1 MRFIRNKKL
10 FIISTICLI
19 FLIVISTIV
28 TIKEYED
35 YNNEIDEVFVRLI
48 SVIKEEYPDVDEE
61 DIIRNLELNIEN
73 ENSENNENNKNND
86 INEILEKYSI
96 DNKILDGIENKKYS
110 SIRYNILIILLGFVL
125 YLLINI
131 IHERKENK
139 TIREITEYIK
149 KINEKKYELKI
160 EENTENE
167 LSKLKN
173 ELYKITVML
182 KEEAEES
189 MDAKKTLKVAI
200 EDISHQLK
208 TPLTSMSIMLDN
220 IIENPDMDNET
231 RNLFIHEI
239 NRQIKW
245 INWLILSLLKL
256 AKLDSNTIE
265 FEKNNINVQN
275 LVNNVIKNLEIP
287 IDIKEQKIIITGDKN
302 TSFVGDYNWENEAI
316 TNVLKNCIEHTDKNK
331 NIYIK
336 FEENNFYTKIEIIDE
351 GNGIDKEDLKH
362 IFKRFYKGKNSSES
376 SIGIG
381 LALAKTIIEKDNG
394 QIVCTSEVNKGT
406 KFEIRYM
413 KNM

>member
-1 MRFIRNKKL
+1 MKFIKDKKL
-10 FIISTICLI
+10 FLISIVCLI
-19 FLIVISTIV
+19 FLIIVSTLI
-28 TIKEYED
+28 TIKEYDD
-35 YNNEIDEVFVRLI
+35 YNKKIDNVFINLI
-48 SVIKEEYPDVDEE
+48 SSIREEYPEVSEE
-61 DIIRNLELNIEN
+61 DIIKSLNEKS
-73 ENSENNENNKNND
+73 NSSYINNESTEEMLSHYGINNTL
-86 INEILEKYSI
+86 IEEV
-96 DNKILDGIENKKYS
+96 ENKKYS
-110 SIRYNILIILLGFVL
+110 SIKYNILIILLGFVL
-125 YLLINI
+125 FLLINLI
-131 IHERKENK
+131 YTKKENK

-149 KINEKKYELKI
+149 KLNEKKYELKI

-220 IIENPDMDNET
+220 IIENPDMESDT

-302 TSFVGDYNWENEAI
+302 TSFVGDYNWEIEAI

>member
-61 DIIRNLELNIEN
+61 DIIKNLELNMEN

-173 ELYKITVML
+173 ELYKITIML

-220 IIENPDMDNET
+220 IIENPDMESET

>member
-1 MRFIRNKKL
+1 MKIIKNKKL
-10 FIISTICLI
+10 FFVSTICLI
-19 FLIVISTIV
+19 SLIVISTVV

-35 YNNEIDEVFVRLI
+35 YSKKIDNVLINLI
-48 SVIKEEYPDVDEE
+48 SNIREEYPKVDEE
-61 DIIRNLELNIEN
+61 EIIKSLDIE
-73 ENSENNENNKNND
+73 SND
-86 INEILEKYSI
+86 KESTEDMLSQYSI
-96 DNKILDGIENKKYS
+96 EKNLIEGLEEKKYS
-110 SIRYNILIILLGFVL
+110 SIKYNILIILLGFIL
-125 YLLINI
+125 FLSINFI
-131 IHERKENK
+131 YTKKENK

-149 KINEKKYELKI
+149 KLNEKKYELKI

-182 KEEAEES
+182 KEEAEDS

-220 IIENPDMDNET
+220 IIENPDMDGET
-231 RNLFIHEI
+231 RSLFIHEI

-275 LVNNVIKNLEIP
+275 LINNAVKNLEIP
-287 IDIKEQKIIITGDKN
+287 IDIKEQKIIISGDKN

-316 TNVLKNCIEHTDKNK
+316 TNVLKNCIEHTEKNK
-331 NIYIK
+331 NIYVN

-351 GNGIDKEDLKH
+351 GKGIDKEDLKH
-362 IFKRFYKGKNSSES
+362 IFKRFYKGKNSSENS
-376 SIGIG
+376 VGIG
-381 LALAKTIIEKDNG
+381 LALAKTIIEKDKG
-394 QIVCTSEVNKGT
+394 QIVCTSEVDKGT

>member
-10 FIISTICLI
+10 FIICTICLI

-61 DIIRNLELNIEN
+61 DIIKNLELNMEN

-381 LALAKTIIEKDNG
+381 LALAKTIIEKDKG
-394 QIVCTSEVNKGT
+394 QIVCTSEVDKGT

>member
-1 MRFIRNKKL
+1 MKIIKNKKI
-10 FIISTICLI
+10 FFVSTICLI
-19 FLIVISTIV
+19 FLIVISTVV

-35 YNNEIDEVFVRLI
+35 YNEKINTVLINLI
-48 SVIKEEYPDVDEE
+48 SNIREEYPKVDEE
-61 DIIRNLELNIEN
+61 EIIKSLNEKS
-73 ENSENNENNKNND
+73 NSSYINNESTEEMLSHYGINNTL
-86 INEILEKYSI
+86 IEEV
-96 DNKILDGIENKKYS
+96 ENKKYS
-110 SIRYNILIILLGFVL
+110 SIKYNILIILLGFVL
-125 YLLINI
+125 FLLINLI
-131 IHERKENK
+131 YTKKENK
-139 TIREITEYIK
+139 TKKEKIEYIK
-149 KINEKKYELKI
+149 KLNEKKYELKI

-220 IIENPDMDNET
+220 IIENPDMESDT

>member
-1 MRFIRNKKL
+1 MKIIKNKKL
-10 FIISTICLI
+10 FFVSTICLI
-19 FLIVISTIV
+19 SLIVISTVV

-35 YNNEIDEVFVRLI
+35 YSKKIDNVLINLI
-48 SVIKEEYPDVDEE
+48 SNIREEYPKVDEE
-61 DIIRNLELNIEN
+61 EIIKSLDIE
-73 ENSENNENNKNND
+73 SND
-86 INEILEKYSI
+86 KESTEDMLSQY
-96 DNKILDGIENKKYS
+96 GIEKNLIEGLEEKKYS
-110 SIRYNILIILLGFVL
+110 SIKYNILIILLGFIL
-125 YLLINI
+125 FLSINFI
-131 IHERKENK
+131 YTKKENK

-149 KINEKKYELKI
+149 KLNEKKYELKI

-182 KEEAEES
+182 KEEAEDS

-220 IIENPDMDNET
+220 IIENPDMDGET
-231 RNLFIHEI
+231 RSLFIHEI

-275 LVNNVIKNLEIP
+275 LINNAVKNLEIP
-287 IDIKEQKIIITGDKN
+287 IDIKEQKIIISGDKN

-316 TNVLKNCIEHTDKNK
+316 TNVLKNCIEHTEKNK
-331 NIYIK
+331 NIYVN

-351 GNGIDKEDLKH
+351 GKGIDKENLKH
-362 IFKRFYKGKNSSES
+362 IFKRFYKGKNSSENS
-376 SIGIG
+376 VGIG
-381 LALAKTIIEKDNG
+381 LALAKTIIEKDKG
-394 QIVCTSEVNKGT
+394 QIVCTSEVDKGT

>member
-1 MRFIRNKKL
+1 MKIIKNKKI
-10 FIISTICLI
+10 FFVSTICLI
-19 FLIVISTIV
+19 FLIIISTVV

-35 YNNEIDEVFVRLI
+35 YNEKINTVLINLI
-48 SVIKEEYPDVDEE
+48 SNIREEYPKVDEE
-61 DIIRNLELNIEN
+61 EIIKSLDIE
-73 ENSENNENNKNND
+73 SND
-86 INEILEKYSI
+86 KEATEDMLSQY
-96 DNKILDGIENKKYS
+96 GIEKDLIEGLEEKKYS
-110 SIRYNILIILLGFVL
+110 SIKYNILIILLGFIL
-125 YLLINI
+125 FLSINFI
-131 IHERKENK
+131 YTKKENK

-149 KINEKKYELKI
+149 KLNEKKYELKI

>member
-61 DIIRNLELNIEN
+61 DIIKNLELNMEN

-336 FEENNFYTKIEIIDE
+336 FEENNFYTKIEMIDE

>member
-1 MRFIRNKKL
+1 MKFIKDKKL
-10 FIISTICLI
+10 FLISIVCLI
-19 FLIVISTIV
+19 FLIIVSTLI
-28 TIKEYED
+28 TIKEYDD
-35 YNNEIDEVFVRLI
+35 YNKKIDNVFINLI
-48 SVIKEEYPDVDEE
+48 SSIREEYPEVSEE
-61 DIIRNLELNIEN
+61 DIIKSLNEKS
-73 ENSENNENNKNND
+73 NSSYINNESTEEMLSHYGINNTL
-86 INEILEKYSI
+86 IEEV
-96 DNKILDGIENKKYS
+96 ENKKYS
-110 SIRYNILIILLGFVL
+110 SIKYNILIILLGFVL
-125 YLLINI
+125 FLSINFI
-131 IHERKENK
+131 YTKKENK

-149 KINEKKYELKI
+149 KLNEKKYELKI

-182 KEEAEES
+182 KEEAEDS
-189 MDAKKTLKVAI
+189 LDAKKTLKVAI

>member
-61 DIIRNLELNIEN
+61 DIIKNLELNMEN

-173 ELYKITVML
+173 ELYKITIML

-220 IIENPDMDNET
+220 IIENPDMESDT

>member
-61 DIIRNLELNIEN
+61 DIIKNLELNMEN

-131 IHERKENK
+131 IHERKGNK

>member
-61 DIIRNLELNIEN
+61 DIIKNLELNMEN

-96 DNKILDGIENKKYS
+96 DNKILNGIENKKYY
-110 SIRYNILIILLGFVL
+110 SIKYNILIILLGFVL

-149 KINEKKYELKI
+149 KLNEKKYELKI

-220 IIENPDMDNET
+220 IIENPDMESDT

>member
-61 DIIRNLELNIEN
+61 DIIKNLELNMEN

-265 FEKNNINVQN
+265 FEKKNINVQN

>member
-35 YNNEIDEVFVRLI
+35 YNNEIDGVFVRLI

-61 DIIRNLELNIEN
+61 DIIRNLELNMEN

-220 IIENPDMDNET
+220 IIENPDMESDT

>member
-61 DIIRNLELNIEN
+61 DIIKNLELNMEN

-302 TSFVGDYNWENEAI
+302 TSFVGDCNWENEAI

>member
-61 DIIRNLELNIEN
+61 DIIKNLELNMEN

>member
-61 DIIRNLELNIEN
+61 DIIKNLELNMEN

-220 IIENPDMDNET
+220 IIENPDMESDT

>member
-1 MRFIRNKKL
+1 MKIIKNKKI
-10 FIISTICLI
+10 FFVSTICLI
-19 FLIVISTIV
+19 FLIVISTVV

-35 YNNEIDEVFVRLI
+35 YNEKINTVLINLI
-48 SVIKEEYPDVDEE
+48 SNIREEYPKVDEE
-61 DIIRNLELNIEN
+61 EIIKSLDIE
-73 ENSENNENNKNND
+73 SND
-86 INEILEKYSI
+86 KEATEDMLSQY
-96 DNKILDGIENKKYS
+96 GIEKDLIEGLEEKKYS
-110 SIRYNILIILLGFVL
+110 SIKYNILIILLGFIL
-125 YLLINI
+125 FLSINFI
-131 IHERKENK
+131 YTKKENK

-149 KINEKKYELKI
+149 KLNEKKYELKI

>member
-28 TIKEYED
+28 TIKEYEY

-61 DIIRNLELNIEN
+61 DIIKNLELNMEN

-275 LVNNVIKNLEIP
+275 LINNVIKNLEIP

>member
-1 MRFIRNKKL
+1 MKIIKNKKI
-10 FIISTICLI
+10 FFVSTICLI
-19 FLIVISTIV
+19 FLIVISTVV

-35 YNNEIDEVFVRLI
+35 YNEKINTVLINLI
-48 SVIKEEYPDVDEE
+48 SNIREEYPKVDEE
-61 DIIRNLELNIEN
+61 EIIKSLNEKS
-73 ENSENNENNKNND
+73 NSSYINNESTEEMLSHYGINNTL
-86 INEILEKYSI
+86 IEEV
-96 DNKILDGIENKKYS
+96 ENKKYS
-110 SIRYNILIILLGFVL
+110 SIKYNILIILLGFVL
-125 YLLINI
+125 FLLINLI
-131 IHERKENK
+131 YTKKENK

-149 KINEKKYELKI
+149 KLNEKKYELKI

-220 IIENPDMDNET
+220 IIENPDMESDT

-351 GNGIDKEDLKH
+351 GKGIDKEDLKH
-362 IFKRFYKGKNSSES
+362 IFKRFYKGKNSSENS
-376 SIGIG
+376 VGIG
-381 LALAKTIIEKDNG
+381 LALAKTIIEKDKG

>member
-1 MRFIRNKKL
+1 MKFIKDKKL
-10 FIISTICLI
+10 FLISIVCLI
-19 FLIVISTIV
+19 FLIIVSTLI
-28 TIKEYED
+28 TIKEYDD
-35 YNNEIDEVFVRLI
+35 YNKKIDNVFINLI
-48 SVIKEEYPDVDEE
+48 SSIREEYPEVSEE
-61 DIIRNLELNIEN
+61 DIIKSLNEKS
-73 ENSENNENNKNND
+73 NSSYINNESTEEMLSHYGINNTL
-86 INEILEKYSI
+86 IEEV
-96 DNKILDGIENKKYS
+96 ENKKYS
-110 SIRYNILIILLGFVL
+110 SIKYNILIILLGFVL
-125 YLLINI
+125 FLLINLI
-131 IHERKENK
+131 YTKKENK

-149 KINEKKYELKI
+149 KLNEKKYELKI

-220 IIENPDMDNET
+220 IIENPDMESDT

>member
-61 DIIRNLELNIEN
+61 DIIKNLELNMEN

-189 MDAKKTLKVAI
+189 MNAKKTLKVAI

>member
-10 FIISTICLI
+10 FITSTICLI

-61 DIIRNLELNIEN
+61 DIIRNLELNMEN

-302 TSFVGDYNWENEAI
+302 TSFVGDYNWEIEAI

>member
-1 MRFIRNKKL
+1 MKFIKDKKL
-10 FIISTICLI
+10 FLISIVCLI
-19 FLIVISTIV
+19 FLIIVSTLI
-28 TIKEYED
+28 TIKEYDD
-35 YNNEIDEVFVRLI
+35 YNKKIDNVFINLI
-48 SVIKEEYPDVDEE
+48 SSIREEYPEVSEE
-61 DIIRNLELNIEN
+61 DIIKSLNEKS
-73 ENSENNENNKNND
+73 NSSYINNESTEEMLSHYGINNTL
-86 INEILEKYSI
+86 IEEV
-96 DNKILDGIENKKYS
+96 ENKKYS
-110 SIRYNILIILLGFVL
+110 SIKYNILIILLGFVL
-125 YLLINI
+125 FLLINLI
-131 IHERKENK
+131 YTKKENK

-149 KINEKKYELKI
+149 KLNEKKYELKI

-189 MDAKKTLKVAI
+189 MVAKKTLKVAI

-265 FEKNNINVQN
+265 FEKNNINVQD

>member
-61 DIIRNLELNIEN
+61 DIIKNLELNMEN
-73 ENSENNENNKNND
+73 GNSENNENNKNND

-336 FEENNFYTKIEIIDE
+336 FEENNFYTKIEMIDE

>member
-182 KEEAEES
+182 KKEAEES

-316 TNVLKNCIEHTDKNK
+316 TNVLKNCIEHTDENK

>member
-61 DIIRNLELNIEN
+61 DIIKNLELNMEN

-173 ELYKITVML
+173 ELYKITIML

-275 LVNNVIKNLEIP
+275 LINNAVKNLEIP

>member
-61 DIIRNLELNIEN
+61 DIIKNLELKMEN

>member
-265 FEKNNINVQN
+265 FEKNNINVQD

>member
-1 MRFIRNKKL
+1 
-10 FIISTICLI
+10 
-19 FLIVISTIV
+19 
-28 TIKEYED
+28 
-35 YNNEIDEVFVRLI
+35 
-48 SVIKEEYPDVDEE
+48 
-61 DIIRNLELNIEN
+61 
-73 ENSENNENNKNND
+73 
-86 INEILEKYSI
+86 
-96 DNKILDGIENKKYS
+96 
-110 SIRYNILIILLGFVL
+110 
-125 YLLINI
+125 
-131 IHERKENK
+131 
-139 TIREITEYIK
+139 
-149 KINEKKYELKI
+149 
-160 EENTENE
+160 
-167 LSKLKN
+167 
-173 ELYKITVML
+173 ML

>member
-35 YNNEIDEVFVRLI
+35 YNNEIDKVFVRLI

-61 DIIRNLELNIEN
+61 DIIKNLELNMEN

-245 INWLILSLLKL
+245 INWLILSLLKI

>member
-61 DIIRNLELNIEN
+61 DIIKNLELNIEN

-220 IIENPDMDNET
+220 IIENPDMESDT

>member
-61 DIIRNLELNIEN
+61 DIIKNLELNMEN

-173 ELYKITVML
+173 ELYKITIML

>member
-61 DIIRNLELNIEN
+61 DIIKNLELNMEN

-331 NIYIK
+331 NIYVN

-351 GNGIDKEDLKH
+351 GKGIDKEDLKH
-362 IFKRFYKGKNSSES
+362 IFKRFYKGKNSSENS
-376 SIGIG
+376 VGIG

>member
-61 DIIRNLELNIEN
+61 DIIRNLELNMEN

-220 IIENPDMDNET
+220 IIENPDMESDT

>member
-61 DIIRNLELNIEN
+61 DIIKNLELNMEN

-189 MDAKKTLKVAI
+189 MNAKKTLKVAI

-287 IDIKEQKIIITGDKN
+287 IDIKEQKIIITGDEN

>member
-61 DIIRNLELNIEN
+61 DIIKNLELNMEN

-231 RNLFIHEI
+231 KNLFIHEI